1 LRFIPWYLLGLLCL
15 IVGVFAVIPW
25 HNSTLALYYE
35 DLKKR

>member
-1 LRFIPWYLLGLLCL
+1 L